1 MAHPITVIRQQYCA
15 AMTTKPRDEA
25 ALAAA
30 RGDRWLP
37 EPPLRTIGEATAH
50 LDRLGFAVLFPA
62 DRITAPS
69 LWEAIAGP
77 DEVPFA
83 AGMGPAEE
91 LVWTWKDD
99 LPRFGA
105 AWSGKFV

>member
-1 MAHPITVIRQQYCA
+1 VA
-15 AMTTKPRDEA
+15 TTHT
-25 ALAAA
+25 LAAA
-30 RGDRWLP
+30 RDDRWLP
-37 EPPLRTIGEATAH
+37 DPPLRTIEDATAH

-83 AGMGPAEE
+83 SGMGPAEE

-99 LPRFGA
+99 LPSRRGMVRQVRPPARVAAVARHTRGA
-105 AWSGKFV
+105 VPG